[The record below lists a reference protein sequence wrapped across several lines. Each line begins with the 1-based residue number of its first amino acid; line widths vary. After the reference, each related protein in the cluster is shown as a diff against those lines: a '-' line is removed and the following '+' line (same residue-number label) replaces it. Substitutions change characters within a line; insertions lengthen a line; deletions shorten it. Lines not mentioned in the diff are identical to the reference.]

1 MKKDKKV
8 KKDKKDKK
16 HKHRRRTSSTGG
28 DDAMTSWVKAFTEE
42 GKVYYYHKVTRAVRW
57 TKPEGDVARRMEERI
72 SKVRD
77 SPNGG
82 GGVLIRRLIPRC
94 IDVSCVVWWQAEEE
108 KKQRQRARLEALA
121 EAEASKKAEQE
132 AMDVAQSRVGPAV
145 EKWAAAAG
153 VVKKVKR
160 GMAAPKYAKVLR
172 LLLTTLHTVD
182 HINVAEIKLDAN
194 ASGGALKKSY
204 FKVRADERPK
214 HARRVVVVVAD
225 CVWQCAQVVR
235 VVHPDKVPSSATPE
249 ERLAAQRVFAVLA
262 ATYESFKQQS

>member
-1 MKKDKKV
+1 
-8 KKDKKDKK
+8 
-16 HKHRRRTSSTGG
+16 
-28 DDAMTSWVKAFTEE
+28 
-42 GKVYYYHKVTRAVRW
+42 
-57 TKPEGDVARRMEERI
+57 
-72 SKVRD
+72 
-77 SPNGG
+77 
-82 GGVLIRRLIPRC
+82 
-94 IDVSCVVWWQAEEE
+94 
-108 KKQRQRARLEALA
+108 
-121 EAEASKKAEQE
+121 
-132 AMDVAQSRVGPAV
+132 MDVAQSRVGPAV

-225 CVWQCAQVVR
+225 CCVAMCTGGACSAPRQGSKQCDAGGAAGCAACVR
-235 VVHPDKVPSSATPE
+235 GVGRHV
-249 ERLAAQRVFAVLA
+249 
-262 ATYESFKQQS
+262 

>member
-1 MKKDKKV
+1 MTKDAKEKL
-8 KKDKKDKK
+8 
-16 HKHRRRTSSTGG
+16 RSGMFEM
-28 DDAMTSWVKAFTEE
+28 A
-42 GKVYYYHKVTRAVRW
+42 
-57 TKPEGDVARRMEERI
+57 
-72 SKVRD
+72 
-77 SPNGG
+77 
-82 GGVLIRRLIPRC
+82 PR
-94 IDVSCVVWWQAEEE
+94 S
-108 KKQRQRARLEALA
+108 
-121 EAEASKKAEQE
+121 
-132 AMDVAQSRVGPAV
+132 
-145 EKWAAAAG
+145 KWASRPHM
-153 VVKKVKR
+153 VKKVKR

>member
-72 SKVRD
+72 SK
-77 SPNGG
+77 
-82 GGVLIRRLIPRC
+82 
-94 IDVSCVVWWQAEEE
+94 AEEE

-204 FKVRADERPK
+204 FKV
-214 HARRVVVVVAD
+214 
-225 CVWQCAQVVR
+225 VR

>member
-1 MKKDKKV
+1 M
-8 KKDKKDKK
+8 
-16 HKHRRRTSSTGG
+16 
-28 DDAMTSWVKAFTEE
+28 
-42 GKVYYYHKVTRAVRW
+42 
-57 TKPEGDVARRMEERI
+57 
-72 SKVRD
+72 
-77 SPNGG
+77 
-82 GGVLIRRLIPRC
+82 
-94 IDVSCVVWWQAEEE
+94 WWQAEEE

-214 HARRVVVVVAD
+214 HARRVVVVVVAD
-225 CVWQCAQVVR
+225 CCVAMCTGGACSASRQGSKQCYAGGAAGCAACVR
-235 VVHPDKVPSSATPE
+235 GVGRHV
-249 ERLAAQRVFAVLA
+249 
-262 ATYESFKQQS
+262 